1 MAPHLRRLAGLLV
14 IATAYGCPT
23 TVVPPKVVFTDPP
36 AVQIGSV
43 VRLDASG
50 STDPQG
56 RDLSF
61 AWQFTAIPIGS
72 TATLNDPHS
81 STPSFL
87 ADVDG
92 EYDVQVVV
100 SNAFVSAAAVQ
111 KKVIVSKCGGRA

>member
-1 MAPHLRRLAGLLV
+1 MAFTFRRLTGLLI
-14 IATAYGCPT
+14 IAAAFGCPKAVNAPNA
-23 TVVPPKVVFTDPP
+23 VVASADITG
-36 AVQIGSV
+36 VQIGQV

-50 STDPQG
+50 SKDGQA

-72 TATLNDPHS
+72 TATLNDAHS
-81 STPSFL
+81 ATPSFL

-100 SNAFVSAAAVQ
+100 SNAFVSAAALNV
-111 KKVIVSKCGGRA
+111 KVSV